1 MKSEKKKNSPVEP
14 VVTTSGG
21 TGTSFFKQLQNTKMG
36 RMLVFILLFTFIF
49 KVINYILSF
58 FNIGQELIY
67 TYMVWF
73 MIMFFLFVLLPMT
86 RSYVKLPNIQTTK
99 SNTNPTDGMMEVATA
114 GNAAGAT
121 AGNVAGNV
129 AEVEAGNV
137 AGATAGNVAEVEAT
151 VGTVNTEGTE
161 ARRPI
166 YRRHDSDEKADYDE
180 DEDTH
185 VTRSGRSSGA
195 GTGTPIHKV
204 LTRALM
210 NKSTPGTRY
219 QGYP

>member
-21 TGTSFFKQLQNTKMG
+21 TGTTTNSFFKQLQNTKMG

-114 GNAAGAT
+114 GN
-121 AGNVAGNV
+121 
-129 AEVEAGNV
+129 V

-166 YRRHDSDEKADYDE
+166 YHRHDSDEKADYDE
-180 DEDTH
+180 DEDRH
-185 VTRSGRSSGA
+185 VTTSGRSSGA
-195 GTGTPIHKV
+195 GTGTQIGTIITNK
-204 LTRALM
+204 LM
-210 NKSTPGTRY
+210 KQRTPGTRY

>member
-1 MKSEKKKNSPVEP
+1 MEDRIKKKDPPVEP

-99 SNTNPTDGMMEVATA
+99 SNTNPTGGMMEVAT
-114 GNAAGAT
+114 
-121 AGNVAGNV
+121 

-166 YRRHDSDEKADYDE
+166 YQRHDSDEKADYDE
-180 DEDTH
+180 DEDRH
-185 VTRSGRSSGA
+185 VTTSDRSSGA
-195 GTGTPIHKV
+195 GTGTQIGTIIENK
-204 LTRALM
+204 LM
-210 NKSTPGTRY
+210 KQRTQGTRY
-219 QGYP
+219 QG